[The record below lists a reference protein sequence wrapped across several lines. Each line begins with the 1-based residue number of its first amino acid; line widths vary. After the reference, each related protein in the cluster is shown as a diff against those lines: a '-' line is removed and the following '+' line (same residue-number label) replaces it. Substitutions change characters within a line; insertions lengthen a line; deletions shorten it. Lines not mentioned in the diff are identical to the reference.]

1 MKNDE
6 LIPWNATVECYC
18 YLRDVQDLLSD
29 RKTPY
34 ERRFGE
40 PHSGPKIPAGSM
52 IEYHPTSA
60 KDQAR
65 LHQLKGSFRESSLD
79 MRCMRGS
86 GKEIFWSQTLRS

>member
-1 MKNDE
+1 MKNGE

-40 PHSGPKIPAGSM
+40 PHSGPKNPVGSM
-52 IEYHPTSA
+52 IE
-60 KDQAR
+60 
-65 LHQLKGSFRESSLD
+65 
-79 MRCMRGS
+79 
-86 GKEIFWSQTLRS
+86 